1 MVAKNFEASL
11 AKVLRHEG
19 GYVNHPSDPG
29 GPTNKG
35 VTQRVYDAYRLNKGL
50 HTQSVRYIT
59 DREVADIYRNQY
71 WHAVR
76 GNDLPDGIDYAVFD
90 YAVNSGPGRAIRDLQ
105 RVIGEA
111 QDGIIGQ
118 RTLAR
123 ANGAND
129 REGLIHDYLDRRLA
143 FLRGLKTWR
152 TFGRGWAS
160 RVASV
165 RVHALAL
172 AHSGFG
178 IAAAPVD
185 DGLTAEDLALI
196 AEAGK
201 ADPADTSVART
212 DEGKAGAVAGIGAL
226 GSAVTDAA
234 NQLAPYQSV
243 TPVLQYVFIAL
254 TIAGIGLGLWLTYRR
269 FANGAVA

>member
-1 MVAKNFEASL
+1 MAARNFETSL

-19 GYVNHPSDPG
+19 LWSNHPLDPG
-29 GPTNKG
+29 GATMKG
-35 VTQRVYDAYRLNKGL
+35 VTQRVYDAWRRNKGL

-59 DREVADIYRNQY
+59 DAELADIYRNQY
-71 WHAVR
+71 WIAVR
-76 GNDLPDGIDYAVFD
+76 GDELPDGVDYAVFD
-90 YAVNSGPGRAIRDLQ
+90 FAVNSGPGRAIKDLQ
-105 RVIGEA
+105 RVIGET

-123 ANGAND
+123 VNGAND

-143 FLRGLKTWR
+143 FLRSLKTWSA
-152 TFGRGWAS
+152 FGRGWAS

-165 RVHALAL
+165 RLHALAL

-178 IAAAPVD
+178 IAALPVD
-185 DGLTAEDLALI
+185 DSLTESDLLLI

-201 ADPADTSVART
+201 ADPADASVPRSA
-212 DEGKAGAVAGIGAL
+212 EGKAGALAGLGAV

-234 NQLAPYQSV
+234 NQLAPYQTV
-243 TPVLQYVFIAL
+243 TPVLQYLFIAL
-254 TIAGIGLGLWLTYRR
+254 TLAGIGVGLWLTYRR
-269 FANGAVA
+269 FASGAAA

>member
-1 MVAKNFEASL
+1 MAAKNFETSL

-19 GYVNHPSDPG
+19 LWSNHPLDPG
-29 GPTNKG
+29 GATMKG
-35 VTQRVYDAYRLNKGL
+35 VTQRVYDAWRRNKGL
-50 HTQSVRYIT
+50 HTQSVRYIA
-59 DREVADIYRNQY
+59 DAELADIYRNQY

-76 GNDLPDGIDYAVFD
+76 GDELPDGVDYAVFD
-90 YAVNSGPGRAIRDLQ
+90 FAVNSGPGRAIKDLQ
-105 RVIGEA
+105 RVIGET

-123 ANGAND
+123 VNGAND

-143 FLRGLKTWR
+143 FLRSLKTWSA
-152 TFGRGWAS
+152 FGRGWAS

-165 RVHALAL
+165 RLHALAL

-178 IAAAPVD
+178 IAALPVD
-185 DGLTAEDLALI
+185 DGLSDSDLLLI

-201 ADPADTSVART
+201 ADPADTSVPRSA
-212 DEGKAGAVAGIGAL
+212 EGRAGALAGLGAV

-234 NQLAPYQSV
+234 NQLAPYQSI

-254 TIAGIGLGLWLTYRR
+254 TIVGVGIGLWLTYRR
-269 FANGAVA
+269 FANGAAA

>member
-1 MVAKNFEASL
+1 MAAKNFETSL
-11 AKVLRHEG
+11 SKVLRHEG

-35 VTQRVYDAYRLNKGL
+35 VTQRVYDAYRLNNGQ
-50 HTQSVRYIT
+50 HTQSVRYIA
-59 DREVADIYRNQY
+59 DRELADIYRNQY

-76 GNDLPDGIDYAVFD
+76 GNELPDGVDYAVFD
-90 YAVNSGPGRAIRDLQ
+90 YAVNSGPARAIRDLQ
-105 RVIGEA
+105 RVIGET
-111 QDGIIGQ
+111 QDGVIGQ

-123 ANGAND
+123 VNGAND

-143 FLRGLKTWR
+143 FLRSLKTWR
-152 TFGRGWAS
+152 TFGKGWAS

-165 RVHALAL
+165 RLHALAL
-172 AHSGFG
+172 AHSGLG
-178 IAAAPVD
+178 IAAVPVD
-185 DGLTAEDLALI
+185 DGLTTDDLVLI

-212 DEGKAGAVAGIGAL
+212 GEGKAGAVAGVGAL

-254 TIAGIGLGLWLTYRR
+254 TVVGVGIGLWLTYRR
-269 FANGAVA
+269 FANGAAA